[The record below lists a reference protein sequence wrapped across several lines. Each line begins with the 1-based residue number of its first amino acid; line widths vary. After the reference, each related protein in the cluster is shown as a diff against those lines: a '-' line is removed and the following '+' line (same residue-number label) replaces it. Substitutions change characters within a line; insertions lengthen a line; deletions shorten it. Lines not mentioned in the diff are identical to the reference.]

1 VAADFEA
8 FMEEYRNGLLAH
20 RFEYVEDT
28 GVIEVGPGEGKS
40 GK

>member
-1 VAADFEA
+1 VAADFES
-8 FMEEYRNGLLAH
+8 FMEEYRNGILAG

-28 GVIEVGPGEGKS
+28 GVIEGGPGESKS